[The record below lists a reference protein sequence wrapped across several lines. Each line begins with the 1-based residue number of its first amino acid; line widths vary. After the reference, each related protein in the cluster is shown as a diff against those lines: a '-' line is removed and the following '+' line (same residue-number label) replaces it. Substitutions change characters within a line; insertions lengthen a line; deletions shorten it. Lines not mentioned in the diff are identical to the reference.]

1 MAEPWREKKYFEIGA
16 SHTEAVRIRKLLGD
30 GASGEDGLCVLDGY
44 WALEKAANA
53 GMKILSFVFCPELLE
68 SGEAEQL
75 FERYVSISENV
86 YSVSKKTFARLTER
100 DDLVGMTAL
109 AEFPKWTVRDLE
121 SARLIAVLDG
131 LETPGNIGTV
141 LRTCDGAGVDGV
153 LVVNRKARL
162 KSQKVIKASMGAAFT
177 VPVVE
182 FETVGECRNWL
193 SDHGFSVYLTD
204 TRAERDY
211 DTEPYRFPAALV
223 AGSERYGI
231 SHQWYDGRENMIKIP
246 MRGVS
251 DSLNVGV
258 STSIFLYEMSQR
270 LYENQTEKK

>member
-1 MAEPWREKKYFEIGA
+1 MDEIWKKNRYLEIGA
-16 SHTEAVRIRKLLGD
+16 SHPEAARIRRLLGD
-30 GASGEDGLCVLDGY
+30 GSAEDAGLCVLDGY

-53 GMKILSFVFCPELLE
+53 GMKVLSFVFCPELLT
-68 SGEAEQL
+68 SGEAERL
-75 FERYVSISENV
+75 FKRYTELTGNV

-100 DDLVGMTAL
+100 DDLVGMTAC
-109 AEFPKWTVRDLE
+109 AEFPGWTGEDL
-121 SARLIAVLDG
+121 SGAKLLAVLDG

-153 LVVNRKARL
+153 LVVNRKAKIR
-162 KSQKVIKASMGAAFT
+162 SQKVIKASMGAAFT
-177 VPVVE
+177 VPMIE
-182 FETVGECRNWL
+182 FSSVGECRDWL
-193 SDHGFSVYLTD
+193 SARGFSVYLAD

-231 SHQWYDGRENMIKIP
+231 SRDWYDGSENMIKIP
-246 MRGVS
+246 MRGIS

-258 STSIFLYEMSQR
+258 AASIFLYEMSQR
-270 LYENQTEKK
+270 LHAGL

>member
-1 MAEPWREKKYFEIGA
+1 MKNVAEPWNNKRYPEIGA
-16 SHTEAVRIRKLLGD
+16 THTEAVRIRKLLGE
-30 GASGEDGLCVLDGY
+30 GSSGEEGLCVLDGY

-53 GMKILSFVFCPELLE
+53 GMKILTFVFCPELLE
-68 SGEAEQL
+68 SGEAERL
-75 FERYVSISENV
+75 FERYVLLADNV
-86 YSVSKKTFARLTER
+86 FSVSKKTYARLTDR

-109 AEFPKWTVRDLE
+109 AEFPHWTEKDLE
-121 SARLIAVLDG
+121 KARLIVILDG

-141 LRTCDGAGVDGV
+141 LRTCDGAAVDGV
-153 LVVNRKARL
+153 MVVNRKART

-177 VPVVE
+177 VPMVE
-182 FETVGECRNWL
+182 FENTDDCRRWL
-193 SDHGFSVYLTD
+193 FEHGFSVYLAD
-204 TRAERDY
+204 TRALRDY

-231 SHQWYDGRENMIKIP
+231 SKDWYDGHENMIKIP

-258 STSIFLYEMSQR
+258 AASIFLYEMSQR
-270 LYENQTEKK
+270 LHAE